1 MAWLVAIATFLFRAG
16 LVLAFAVIIV
26 AVTVQV
32 VSRNFLP
39 FSPAWTE
46 ELTRFA
52 LLYLAAFG
60 IGLAYRSGDLVN
72 IDIALEAMPERVG
85 WMLRL
90 VGAIIV
96 CGLAVLLIEPA
107 WRFVGIGSI
116 QTSPV
121 LGIRM
126 TWSHGATIV
135 LLAGLAIFSALRVLE
150 MLAGRSDGRPLPLD
164 GVETVPPPTTTTPR

>member
-1 MAWLVAIATFLFRAG
+1 MTRLAALLTFLFRAG
-16 LVLAFAVIIV
+16 VVLAFAVIV
-26 AVTVQV
+26 AAVTVQV

-72 IDIALEAMPERVG
+72 IDMALEAMPERAG

-90 VGAIIV
+90 IGAVLV
-96 CGLAVLLIEPA
+96 CVFAALLIEPA
-107 WRFVGIGSI
+107 WRFVEIGRI

-126 TWSHGATIV
+126 AWSHGAMTV
-135 LLAGLAIFSALRVLE
+135 LLVGLALFSVLRVLE

-164 GVETVPPPTTTTPR
+164 GP

>member
-1 MAWLVAIATFLFRAG
+1 MSRLVAAAAFVFRAG
-16 LVLAFAVIIV
+16 VILAFGVIILV
-26 AVTVQV
+26 VTIQV
-32 VSRNFLP
+32 FSRNFLP

-72 IDIALEAMPERVG
+72 IDIVLEALPERAG
-85 WMLRL
+85 WMLRVAGAL
-90 VGAIIV
+90 VV
-96 CGLAVLLIEPA
+96 CAMAVLLIEPA
-107 WRFVGIGSI
+107 WRFTGIGRM

-126 TWSHGATIV
+126 SWSHGAMV
-135 LLAGLAIFSALRVLE
+135 ALLAGLAIFSGLRVIE
-150 MLAGRSDGRPLPLD
+150 MLSGSHDGRPLPLD
-164 GVETVPPPTTTTPR
+164 DETGGRPAPPHVPE

>member
-72 IDIALEAMPERVG
+72 IDIAL
-85 WMLRL
+85 
-90 VGAIIV
+90 
-96 CGLAVLLIEPA
+96 
-107 WRFVGIGSI
+107 
-116 QTSPV
+116 
-121 LGIRM
+121 
-126 TWSHGATIV
+126 
-135 LLAGLAIFSALRVLE
+135 
-150 MLAGRSDGRPLPLD
+150 
-164 GVETVPPPTTTTPR
+164 

>member
-16 LVLAFAVIIV
+16 VVIAFAVVIF

-72 IDIALEAMPERVG
+72 IDIALQAMPERLG

-90 VGAIIV
+90 LGAVIV

-107 WRFVGIGSI
+107 WRFVSIGRI

-126 TWSHGATIV
+126 TWSHAATVV

-150 MLAGRSDGRPLPLD
+150 MLAGRSDGRPVPLD
-164 GVETVPPPTTTTPR
+164 GSETQPPTLPNAPG